1 LKILWGEAKLCAA
14 LPDRRGVALR
24 DLQPTSRTR
33 LDYRHNSKKGQ
44 AWNKCALL
52 TRGKP
57 SNRRK
62 LRILLHS
69 FPAGFT
75 SQACNSPPLIWPDTG
90 SGGFFDRTRRLCSLA
105 RAKGSAVFSPN
116 TGWRVEAS
124 QRRRYER
131 GALALGGSRLKS
143 RDEQFCS
150 DLRSLVCYA
159 TTNGIRNWGAADDS
173 KAMTYLSRHERRT
186 KAMAEVLAIIAGAYP
201 ELAPDRPDSDRE
213 AEEWLWEIASGF
225 CAALDR
231 YAARTMQVKREH
243 Y

>member
-1 LKILWGEAKLCAA
+1 MLKLLWGEAKLCAA

-44 AWNKCALL
+44 ARNKCALL

-75 SQACNSPPLIWPDTG
+75 SQACNSSPLIWPDTG
-90 SGGFFDRTRRLCSLA
+90 SGGFFDRTRGLCSQA

-116 TGWRVEAS
+116 NPVGAS
-124 QRRRYER
+124 RPAS
-131 GALALGGSRLKS
+131 GAAASG
-143 RDEQFCS
+143 E
-150 DLRSLVCYA
+150 RSLWAGHASNC
-159 TTNGIRNWGAADDS
+159 D
-173 KAMTYLSRHERRT
+173 LSNFT
-186 KAMAEVLAIIAGAYP
+186 QI
-201 ELAPDRPDSDRE
+201 
-213 AEEWLWEIASGF
+213 F
-225 CAALDR
+225 
-231 YAARTMQVKREH
+231 AR
-243 Y
+243 

>member
-1 LKILWGEAKLCAA
+1 MLKILWGEAKLCAA

-105 RAKGSAVFSPN
+105 RAKGSAVFSPKYRLARR
-116 TGWRVEAS
+116 GQPAAPLRAGSARSGRVTP
-124 QRRRYER
+124 
-131 GALALGGSRLKS
+131 K
-143 RDEQFCS
+143 
-150 DLRSLVCYA
+150 
-159 TTNGIRNWGAADDS
+159 
-173 KAMTYLSRHERRT
+173 
-186 KAMAEVLAIIAGAYP
+186 IA
-201 ELAPDRPDSDRE
+201 R
-213 AEEWLWEIASGF
+213 
-225 CAALDR
+225 
-231 YAARTMQVKREH
+231 
-243 Y
+243 